1 MEIRPKSSNRALL
14 RDTAEEPLAEPAEP
28 NSYMQTHIAA
38 LQQPCERVD
47 PINPSPPVNYDTD
60 IAQESWPLG
69 PREFVTRGHD
79 YQLPPDLPTCSGLIA
94 RMILD
99 ILIFSYTIED
109 YNLQQGLQECTPP
122 LLIKGIHAGRASL
135 LSTRELHTVH
145 KYAEAV
151 NNVCENV
158 ARNSQSLLSDY
169 DRAFIVS
176 FVMQPAR
183 QLGIDPAYLLEQLL
197 AFRVHMCRVENRKK
211 TLLHTKNTSIWARGL
226 GLLHSKWTIGKN
238 HKLLACRLVSDD
250 IAVTQFEERICERL
264 RLVLGQA
271 IKNYSDKNCRY
282 GMGNVKREVYA
293 DPIPRALVQEL
304 NSWELSYRKKNK
316 AARDKFPR
324 MFAPP
329 ESELPRR
336 NSPVMERAKSTR
348 NLYSIYEHEEVP
360 QRPRSSLGI
369 RTSSVPLPDFSQ
381 RFKSA
386 ELGLDPLSRLSGW
399 RIPANPEPEVIEQ
412 HTNVIS

>member
-1 MEIRPKSSNRALL
+1 MESRPKPSNRQSP
-14 RDTAEEPLAEPAEP
+14 RDTTDEPLAEPAEP
-28 NSYMQTHIAA
+28 NAFIQN
-38 LQQPCERVD
+38 R
-47 PINPSPPVNYDTD
+47 
-60 IAQESWPLG
+60 
-69 PREFVTRGHD
+69 
-79 YQLPPDLPTCSGLIA
+79 
-94 RMILD
+94 
-99 ILIFSYTIED
+99 
-109 YNLQQGLQECTPP
+109 
-122 LLIKGIHAGRASL
+122 IHAERASL
-135 LSTRELHTVH
+135 LSTRELHIVH
-145 KYAEAV
+145 KYSEAV

-197 AFRVHMCRVENRKK
+197 AFRIHMCRAEHRKK
-211 TLLHTKNTSIWARGL
+211 TLLHTKSTSLWARGL
-226 GLLHSKWTIGKN
+226 ILLQSKWTLGKN
-238 HKLLACRLVSDD
+238 QRLLACRLVSDD
-250 IAVTQFEERICERL
+250 IAVTQLGERICERL

-271 IKNYSDKNCRY
+271 IRNFSDKHCKF

-293 DPIPRALVQEL
+293 DAVPRALVHEL
-304 NSWELSYRKKNK
+304 NSWEASYRRKN
-316 AARDKFPR
+316 RIIRERTQR
-324 MFAPP
+324 MIAPTD
-329 ESELPRR
+329 SEHPRR
-336 NSPVMERAKSTR
+336 NSPVIERAKSTR

-399 RIPANPEPEVIEQ
+399 KIPAHPETEAFEQ
-412 HTNVIS
+412 HANVV

>member
-1 MEIRPKSSNRALL
+1 ML
-14 RDTAEEPLAEPAEP
+14 
-28 NSYMQTHIAA
+28 
-38 LQQPCERVD
+38 
-47 PINPSPPVNYDTD
+47 
-60 IAQESWPLG
+60 
-69 PREFVTRGHD
+69 
-79 YQLPPDLPTCSGLIA
+79 
-94 RMILD
+94 LD
-99 ILIFSYTIED
+99 ILIFSYTIEN

-122 LLIKGIHAGRASL
+122 LLIKGIHAERASL
-135 LSTRELHTVH
+135 LSTRELHIVH
-145 KYAEAV
+145 KYSEAV

-183 QLGIDPAYLLEQLL
+183 QLGIDPAYLLARLP
-197 AFRVHMCRVENRKK
+197 
-211 TLLHTKNTSIWARGL
+211 NTHVSSGASEEDVATYQEHFSR
-226 GLLHSKWTIGKN
+226 
-238 HKLLACRLVSDD
+238 LLACRLVSDD
-250 IAVTQFEERICERL
+250 IAVTQLGERICERL

-271 IKNYSDKNCRY
+271 IRNFSDKHCKF

-293 DPIPRALVQEL
+293 DAVPRALVHEL
-304 NSWELSYRKKNK
+304 NSWEASYRRKN
-316 AARDKFPR
+316 RIIRERTQR
-324 MFAPP
+324 MIAPTD
-329 ESELPRR
+329 SEHPRR
-336 NSPVMERAKSTR
+336 NSPVIERAKSTR

-399 RIPANPEPEVIEQ
+399 KIPAHPETEAFEQ
-412 HTNVIS
+412 HANVV